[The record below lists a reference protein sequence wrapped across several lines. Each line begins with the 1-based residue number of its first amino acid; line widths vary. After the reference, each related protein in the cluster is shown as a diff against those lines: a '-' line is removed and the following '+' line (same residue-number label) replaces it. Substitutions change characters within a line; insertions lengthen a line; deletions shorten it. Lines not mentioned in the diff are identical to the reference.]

1 MQGTSTGNNT
11 EFVKFAWEVNGS
23 PDWKLV
29 SKGGG
34 FSKWVGLNYYKVH
47 WGENAGNS

>member
-1 MQGTSTGNNT
+1 MQGTSTGNNN

-34 FSKWVGLNYYKVH
+34 FSKWAGLN
-47 WGENAGNS
+47 